1 MIFIYNTIII
11 FEIMTKESLKPKN
24 DKNFNIAFRT
34 NFLKPTF
41 LVFKRK
47 VVVARCRKNYKNA
60 INLNDLITIFIFQPH
75 SSFLNHS
82 KNLATSSSSS
92 PHIYSSFS
100 PKPVKF
106 HKINNHSQSVFTTT
120 YQQHFL
126 FYFHHNFIK

>member
-1 MIFIYNTIII
+1 MFSIYKIIII
-11 FEIMTKESLKPKN
+11 FEIMTKESLKLKN

-75 SSFLNHS
+75 SSFL
-82 KNLATSSSSS
+82 
-92 PHIYSSFS
+92 I
-100 PKPVKF
+100 
-106 HKINNHSQSVFTTT
+106 
-120 YQQHFL
+120 FL
-126 FYFHHNFIK
+126 FFTKTCQISQDK